1 MPEVTASATGPGQ
14 PTTPVHSL
22 TVVRKLKIELKLIK
36 RALIITLI
44 LNSIIIVLVPEGHGG
59 GIMILFEIL
68 LIPEII
74 ENGIDIG
81 KINFLKNNIGIAII
95 LSLIGKLI
103 LISTVFVK
111 KIFKAKIWI
120 KIGLIFLLISFLSI
134 CYNAWNDGLFL
145 FAITLGSG
153 IPFLMYF
160 GRVLY
165 LINKEKNK
173 SELVTD

>member
-1 MPEVTASATGPGQ
+1 M
-14 PTTPVHSL
+14 
-22 TVVRKLKIELKLIK
+22 IK
-36 RALIITLI
+36 RALIISLI

-74 ENGIDIG
+74 ENRIDIG
-81 KINFLKNNIGIAII
+81 KINFLENNIGVAIM

-103 LISTVFVK
+103 LISSLFVK
-111 KIFKAKIWI
+111 KIFKTKIWV

-134 CYNAWNDGLFL
+134 CFKAWNDGSFL

-153 IPFLMYF
+153 IPFLIYW

-173 SELVTD
+173 SELVTE

>member
-1 MPEVTASATGPGQ
+1 
-14 PTTPVHSL
+14 
-22 TVVRKLKIELKLIK
+22 
-36 RALIITLI
+36 
-44 LNSIIIVLVPEGHGG
+44 
-59 GIMILFEIL
+59 MILFEIL
-68 LIPEII
+68 LTPEII

-81 KINFLKNNIGIAII
+81 KINFLENNIGIAIT

-103 LISTVFVK
+103 LISSLFIK

-120 KIGLIFLLISFLSI
+120 KIGLTFLLISFLSI
-134 CYNAWNDGLFL
+134 CHKAWNDGFSL

-160 GRVLY
+160 GRILH

-173 SELVTD
+173 SELVTE

>member
-1 MPEVTASATGPGQ
+1 
-14 PTTPVHSL
+14 
-22 TVVRKLKIELKLIK
+22 
-36 RALIITLI
+36 
-44 LNSIIIVLVPEGHGG
+44 
-59 GIMILFEIL
+59 MILFEIL

-74 ENGIDIG
+74 ENRIDIG
-81 KINFLKNNIGIAII
+81 KINFLENNIGVAIM

-103 LISTVFVK
+103 LISSLFVK
-111 KIFKAKIWI
+111 KIFKTKIWV

-134 CYNAWNDGLFL
+134 CFKAWNDGSFL

-153 IPFLMYF
+153 IPFLIYW

-173 SELVTD
+173 SELVTE

>member
-1 MPEVTASATGPGQ
+1 
-14 PTTPVHSL
+14 
-22 TVVRKLKIELKLIK
+22 LIK
-36 RALIITLI
+36 RALIISLI

-74 ENGIDIG
+74 ENRIDIG
-81 KINFLKNNIGIAII
+81 KINFLENNIVVAIM

-103 LISTVFVK
+103 LISSLFVK
-111 KIFKAKIWI
+111 KIFKAKIWV

-134 CYNAWNDGLFL
+134 CFKAWNDGSFL

-153 IPFLMYF
+153 IPFLIYW

-173 SELVTD
+173 SELVTE

>member
-1 MPEVTASATGPGQ
+1 
-14 PTTPVHSL
+14 
-22 TVVRKLKIELKLIK
+22 LIK
-36 RALIITLI
+36 RALIISLI

-74 ENGIDIG
+74 ENRIDIG
-81 KINFLKNNIGIAII
+81 KINFLENNIGVAIM

-103 LISTVFVK
+103 LISSLFVK
-111 KIFKAKIWI
+111 KIFKTKIWV

-134 CYNAWNDGLFL
+134 CFKAWNDGSFL

-153 IPFLMYF
+153 IPFLIYW

-173 SELVTD
+173 SELVTE